1 MRGVALSS
9 VCLATWFVTRSLT
22 AQVLRKRTAGQTTN
36 AQTTPTVVKTVES
49 RLAGTSTP
57 AKALLPPGYIAL
69 PSPGPIAEFRLKD
82 HQLSLVGNRLKV
94 DTSVEIIDHRAG
106 MFYVW
111 VLTSGP
117 AIRGVPAGPPAIK
130 MVYDQQVFDVAATGQ
145 GSPTFSKIIELPGGR
160 HSVEE
165 RLYHFVNGED
175 LSFLD
180 DLHAASTKCVVGGS
194 GIVEVP

>member
-1 MRGVALSS
+1 MPR
-9 VCLATWFVTRSLT
+9 R
-22 AQVLRKRTAGQTTN
+22 
-36 AQTTPTVVKTVES
+36 
-49 RLAGTSTP
+49 
-57 AKALLPPGYIAL
+57 YIAL

-145 GSPTFSKIIELPGGR
+145 GSPTFSEIIELPGGR
-160 HSVEE
+160 HSVEV

-180 DLHAASTKCVVGGS
+180 DLHAASTKCVVGDS

>member
-1 MRGVALSS
+1 MQRILLTGVVLSS

-94 DTSVEIIDHRAG
+94 NTSVEIIDHRAG
-106 MFYVW
+106 D
-111 VLTSGP
+111 VLRLGADVRPRYQRRAGRASG
-117 AIRGVPAGPPAIK
+117 
-130 MVYDQQVFDVAATGQ
+130 DQDG
-145 GSPTFSKIIELPGGR
+145 L
-160 HSVEE
+160 
-165 RLYHFVNGED
+165 
-175 LSFLD
+175 
-180 DLHAASTKCVVGGS
+180 
-194 GIVEVP
+194 